1 MPAAADKR
9 TKRSPAPAV
18 GAHVSAAG
26 GLYKAVGRAQE
37 IGAEAIQI
45 FGAAPQMWRRKT
57 HTDDEIARFCDAA
70 VDAQLGPAFIHAVY
84 LINLASP
91 NPELLGK
98 SVEALTAELQLGSQI
113 GAAGVI
119 VHVGSHMGAGF
130 EAQLPQVVDA
140 IRRTLDDSPDD
151 ILLCLENNAG
161 AGRSVGSTFEE
172 LSAMVEGAASDRVR
186 LCLDTC
192 HLHAAGYDVS
202 SERGLRDAVK
212 AYRAEFSDDQLAAV
226 HANDSKTE
234 LGSGK
239 DRHENLGHGSIGMP
253 AFRRMVRN
261 RLLRKAA
268 WLLEVPGYETDGP
281 GKPDV
286 DILRAL
292 RDDAEPPSPPPP
304 A

>member
-1 MPAAADKR
+1 MP
-9 TKRSPAPAV
+9 KRSPAPAV

-26 GLYKAVGRAQE
+26 GLYKAVGRAQD

-57 HTDDEIARFCDAA
+57 HTGDDIARYRAA
-70 VDAQLGPAFIHAVY
+70 AAEAKLGPVFIHAVY

-91 NPELLGK
+91 DPELFEK
-98 SVEALTAELQLGSQI
+98 SVAALTAELRLGSQI
-113 GAAGVI
+113 GAQGVI

-130 EAQLPQVVDA
+130 ETQLPQVVDG

-161 AGRSVGSTFEE
+161 AGRSVGSSFEE
-172 LSAMVEGAASDRVR
+172 LSAMVEGAASERVH

-202 SERGLRDAVK
+202 TERGLRDTVK

-239 DRHENLGHGSIGMP
+239 DRHENLGHGSIGLP

-261 RLLRKAA
+261 RLLRSAA

-281 GKPDV
+281 GEPDV
-286 DILRAL
+286 AMLRRL
-292 RDDAEPPSPPPP
+292 RDDSDLPEAPERT
-304 A
+304 

>member
-1 MPAAADKR
+1 MPA
-9 TKRSPAPAV
+9 RSPQTGHAPAV

-26 GLYKAVGRAQE
+26 GLYKAVGRAQQ

-57 HTDDEIARFCDAA
+57 HTDDDIARYRDAA
-70 VDAQLGPAFIHAVY
+70 AQAQLGPAFIHAVY

-91 NPELLGK
+91 QPELFEK
-98 SVEALTAELQLGSQI
+98 SVAALTAELRLGSQI

-130 EAQLPQVVDA
+130 DAQLPQVVDG

-161 AGRSVGSTFEE
+161 AGRSVGSTIEE
-172 LSAMVEGAASDRVR
+172 LAAMVAGANSERVR

-202 SERGLRDAVK
+202 TERGLRDTVK

-226 HANDSKTE
+226 HANDSKTA

-239 DRHENLGHGSIGMP
+239 DRHENLGHGSIGLP

-261 RLLRKAA
+261 RLLRNAA

-281 GKPDV
+281 GEPDV
-286 DILRAL
+286 AMLRRL
-292 RDDAEPPSPPPP
+292 RDDPDLPEAPEQT
-304 A
+304 

>member
-1 MPAAADKR
+1 MPAATTKHA
-9 TKRSPAPAV
+9 KRSRAPAV

-70 VDAQLGPAFIHAVY
+70 ADAQLGPVFIHAVY

-91 NPELLGK
+91 DPELLEK
-98 SVEALTAELQLGSQI
+98 SVAALTAELQLGSQI

-130 EAQLPQVVDA
+130 EAQLPQVVAA

>member
-1 MPAAADKR
+1 MAKVAKTAKR
-9 TKRSPAPAV
+9 TRTPAV
-18 GAHVSAAG
+18 GAHVSASG
-26 GLYKAVGRAQE
+26 GLYKAVGRAEE

-45 FGAAPQMWRRKT
+45 FGAAPQMWRRKQ
-57 HTDDEIARFCDAA
+57 HSEEEIARFRDAA
-70 VDAQLGPAFIHAVY
+70 SDAGLGPTFIHAVY

-91 NPELLGK
+91 DPELFEK
-98 SVEALTAELQLGSQI
+98 SVATLTAELRLGSAI

-130 EAQLPQVVDA
+130 DAQLPQIVQG

-151 ILLCLENNAG
+151 VLLCLENNAG

-172 LSAMVEGAASDRVR
+172 LAAMVEGAASERVR

-192 HLHAAGYDVS
+192 HLHAAGYDVAA
-202 SERGLRDAVK
+202 ERGLRDTIA
-212 AYRAEFSDDQLAAV
+212 AFRAEFADNQLAAV

-239 DRHENLGHGSIGMP
+239 DRHENLGQGHIGMP

-268 WLLEVPGYETDGP
+268 WLLEVPGYTTDGP
-281 GKPDV
+281 GKQDI

-292 RDDAEPPSPPPP
+292 RDAPNLPQTPTQE
-304 A
+304 